1 MTLKSIP
8 SEDWNV
14 LRNLF
19 ISLKFSYVNNK
30 MENNLSFYFRIN
42 WVVKKKD
49 ENYSEQ
55 RFLFIK
61 KSPVSNDLPSYA
73 NWKKGV

>member
-30 MENNLSFYFRIN
+30 MDNNLSFYFRIN
-42 WVVKKKD
+42 WVVKKK
-49 ENYSEQ
+49 
-55 RFLFIK
+55 R
-61 KSPVSNDLPSYA
+61 
-73 NWKKGV
+73 WKL

>member
-19 ISLKFSYVNNK
+19 ISLKFSYVHNK
-30 MENNLSFYFRIN
+30 MDNNLSFYFRIN
-42 WVVKKKD
+42 WVIKKKMK
-49 ENYSEQ
+49 
-55 RFLFIK
+55 II
-61 KSPVSNDLPSYA
+61 VSKDFCL
-73 NWKKGV
+73 